1 MKQFLTINKYSLIII
16 FLFISFS
23 TLAQGVPPP
32 PGNTPGGGNVSD
44 VPINMYWFI
53 LLTAGA
59 YYGVKKLR

>member
-23 TLAQGVPPP
+23 ALAQGPPP
-32 PGNTPGGGNVSD
+32 PNDGTVD
-44 VPINMYWFI
+44 DTLPINMYWFI